1 MFPDKP
7 SANEPKG
14 KSRVTIYDVA
24 HAAGLSHAT
33 VSRHLN
39 GGKDVSP
46 AARTAIERA
55 ITETGFVPNHH
66 ARRLA
71 GGRSKVVAL
80 FHCVDNSKFFTDPNI
95 NHLMLDCNRVFS
107 DHGIMTVIPVTS
119 NGPARAATRH
129 LASRIVDPAV
139 LFCAPSDSQAVAD
152 LIKRRLPLVACGTP
166 IGHEHDVSYV
176 TTDDRLGARE
186 MVAYLRRRRRRIA
199 MIAGPA
205 DLPGGIQRLAGYQ
218 DVIGVQD
225 PALVVH
231 GDFSYDGGLLAT
243 AELLRRAPDLDA
255 IFVASDLMARGAL
268 AALQQAGRRVPDD
281 VAVAGFDDSPA
292 ATHTHPRLTT
302 VRIPWRRY
310 PYELVQQLLR
320 RMYGDGPSSVT
331 MPVELVIRESA

>member
-1 MFPDKP
+1 MFLDRP
-7 SANEPKG
+7 SEDEPKP

-33 VSRHLN
+33 VSRLLN
-39 GGKDVSP
+39 GGKDVSS
-46 AARTAIERA
+46 AARTAIEKA
-55 ITETGFVPNHH
+55 IAETGFVPNHH

-80 FHCVDNSKFFTDPNI
+80 FHCVDNSKFFADPNI
-95 NHLMLDCNRVFS
+95 NCLMLDCNRVFS

-119 NGPARAATRH
+119 NGPARVATRN
-129 LASRIVDPAV
+129 LASRIADPAV

-152 LIKRRLPLVACGTP
+152 LIERRLPLVACGTP
-166 IGHEHDVSYV
+166 IGHEDDVSYV

-186 MVAYLRRRRRRIA
+186 MVTYLRQRRQRIA
-199 MIAGPA
+199 MIAGPP

-218 DVIGVQD
+218 DAVGVQD

-231 GDFSYDGGLLAT
+231 GDFSYDGGLQAT
-243 AELLRRAPDLDA
+243 TRLLRRAPDLDA

-281 VAVAGFDDSPA
+281 VAVAGFDDSPV
-292 ATHTHPRLTT
+292 ATDTYPRLTT

-310 PYELVQQLLR
+310 PHELVQQLLR
-320 RMYGDGPSSVT
+320 RMYGHGPSSVT
-331 MPVELVIRESA
+331 MPVEVVIRESA